1 MIKDFAN
8 LEIRRGGGRVRSAA
22 WYGDEDEAPLG
33 EASAVN
39 AHKRGFL
46 ESLFVDAFEVA
57 VADAAGVFQWR
68 LYSARRGLR
77 AGLVLSMAS
86 SDAELEAAQGD
97 PLWMVGTLGR
107 EHLERPSFESDG
119 VVDDRSLFF
128 YGDERRV
135 LVEAEDGELWGTL
148 ERDVGV
154 RRWTLRLWDG
164 RALGSWEVEA
174 SDDTGV
180 SGVLA
185 LEVGVEGALER
196 AALEAIGVVRAVL
209 VP

>member
-8 LEIRRGGGRVRSAA
+8 LEVRRSGGRVRSAA
-22 WYGDEDEAPLG
+22 WYGDDDDAPLG
-33 EASAVN
+33 EASSVN

-46 ESLFVDAFEVA
+46 EGLFVEAFEVA

-86 SDAELEAAQGD
+86 SEADLEAAKGD

-107 EHLERPSFESDG
+107 EHLERPNFESD
-119 VVDDRSLFF
+119 VAVDGRSLFF

-135 LVEAEDGELWGTL
+135 LIEGEDGDFWGSL
-148 ERDVGV
+148 ERDVDA

-164 RALGSWEVEA
+164 RPLGSWEVEA

-185 LEVGVEGALER
+185 LEQGVEDALER
-196 AALEAIGVVRAVL
+196 AALEAIGVVRSVL